1 MSLIKWNQVIIT
13 SQATLKTC
21 LADFGTTYIGKNSV
35 EVSAGSD
42 DIKKNHTIPVSAI
55 NVDNEVPLDITE
67 QLTSEQ

>member
-1 MSLIKWNQVIIT
+1 MLT

-42 DIKKNHTIPVSAI
+42 DIKNHTIPVSAI
-55 NVDNEVPLDITE
+55 NVDNELPLDITE